1 MASNYK
7 LPYEQRVYSQ
17 HGEDGIVD
25 HLLSNI
31 KNPTGVCV
39 EMGWGQDRKKARN
52 GLAVNCT
59 QNLVQ
64 NKGYKCYA
72 FDLNVQNSIPENV
85 TFYNECIDPANCAE
99 YLSRFPLDVDFFSL
113 DIDSFD
119 FEIMQGLLEKGFHPK
134 VICAEI
140 NRNLGYDYEFSYPYV
155 QGGKYN
161 KHVFHGVSFKKYKT
175 YLKTHGYEFFTLNSN
190 GVNMFFYCPDELHVD
205 QLSDVTIQQVAEV
218 AEKALTLA
226 ELHTE
231 IKNNSYW
238 KNITV

>member
-64 NKGYKCYA
+64 NKGYRCYA

-85 TFYNECIDPANCAE
+85 T
-99 YLSRFPLDVDFFSL
+99 V
-113 DIDSFD
+113 
-119 FEIMQGLLEKGFHPK
+119 
-134 VICAEI
+134 
-140 NRNLGYDYEFSYPYV
+140 
-155 QGGKYN
+155 
-161 KHVFHGVSFKKYKT
+161 
-175 YLKTHGYEFFTLNSN
+175 
-190 GVNMFFYCPDELHVD
+190 
-205 QLSDVTIQQVAEV
+205 
-218 AEKALTLA
+218 LTL
-226 ELHTE
+226 
-231 IKNNSYW
+231 K
-238 KNITV
+238 